1 MSRLR
6 RKPRRPLV
14 QRRNQQQERRSM
26 PLQNKPFAAGKLR
39 GAVYTFEKVGDVL
52 PMHRHTEA
60 DVHIT
65 VVARGSFR
73 VHGPDIGD
81 KEYSAGALLDWSAGV
96 DHEFI
101 ALTDGARI
109 VNIVKG

>member
-1 MSRLR
+1 MSS
-6 RKPRRPLV
+6 PRI
-14 QRRNQQQERRSM
+14 
-26 PLQNKPFAAGKLR
+26 KPFTAGKLQ
-39 GAVYTFEKVGDVL
+39 GGVYTFEKVGDVL
-52 PMHRHTEA
+52 PMHRHTET

-65 VVARGSFR
+65 IVSRGAFR
-73 VHGPDIGD
+73 VHGPEIGD

-109 VNIVKG
+109 VNVIKG